1 LDGFRVPDNESGG
14 CGSGGGDE
22 GGCGGDGKSG
32 SSAAGHQPI
41 LDMEELL
48 ALGTNRKICPFYL
61 TRNDLAA
68 AEIVFLPY
76 NYLLDPDTR
85 TNTLSE
91 INWSNAVVI
100 FDEAHNLESF
110 ASESASFDLT
120 GVDLGGCIGEVQR
133 AISYMQ
139 TMPEMAAEIG
149 GARCVES
156 FICMA

>member
-1 LDGFRVPDNESGG
+1 MVDQQTSTLLRLAINHIGYGRASNPGNESQDI
-14 CGSGGGDE
+14 S
-22 GGCGGDGKSG
+22 
-32 SSAAGHQPI
+32 
-41 LDMEELL
+41 LL
-48 ALGTNRKICPFYL
+48 PDRP
-61 TRNDLAA
+61 RNDLAS

-85 TNTLSE
+85 TNTLAE
-91 INWSNAVVI
+91 INWSNAIVI

-110 ASESASFDLT
+110 ASESASFDLS

-149 GARCVES
+149 GGRCVPS
-156 FICMA
+156 IGNLPI

>member
-1 LDGFRVPDNESGG
+1 MSLLPDP
-14 CGSGGGDE
+14 
-22 GGCGGDGKSG
+22 
-32 SSAAGHQPI
+32 H
-41 LDMEELL
+41 
-48 ALGTNRKICPFYL
+48 
-61 TRNDLAA
+61 DLAS

-85 TNTLSE
+85 TNTLAE

-133 AISYMQ
+133 AISFMQ

-149 GARCVES
+149 SGRCVRGMLCLHL
-156 FICMA
+156 FMYLRAGMNVCVRWTLMCFLCVCI

>member
-1 LDGFRVPDNESGG
+1 
-14 CGSGGGDE
+14 
-22 GGCGGDGKSG
+22 
-32 SSAAGHQPI
+32 
-41 LDMEELL
+41 M
-48 ALGTNRKICPFYL
+48 GTNRKICPFYL
-61 TRNDLAA
+61 TRNDLAS

-85 TNTLSE
+85 TNTLAE

-149 GARCVES
+149 GGRCVRGIIYFVSASWNVGMIE
-156 FICMA
+156 